1 MADDPIDWLL
11 GLERL
16 GMKFG
21 LENMIRLTTALGH
34 PQNAFVCVHVA
45 GTNGKGSV
53 TAMLEAALHA
63 AGHRSARYTSPHLE
77 RLEERYV
84 IRGNEVGRPA
94 LSAAVVQVRD
104 AVERL
109 QADGHEGF
117 LPTFFECATAAAFT
131 LFRDERVEVAVL
143 EAGLGGRL
151 DATNVVQPVATAI
164 TSIDFDH
171 QALLGGTLTSIARE
185 KAGIIKPEIPV
196 VLGPM
201 RRDVEDEITQVA
213 AEQNAN
219 VIHGRDLA
227 GLTPALRG
235 RHQRDNIAVTV
246 ALADLLNAR
255 GISVPESA
263 LRHGIEHVEWPAR
276 LEHFAHGGYE
286 YLLDAAHNPAGARAL
301 ADYLRESSW
310 TDAVLVFG
318 AMTDKDVDGMLRE
331 LAPVVSSIVC
341 TTAAS
346 ARAAT
351 AADLAVV
358 ARRAAPTTMV
368 EIEPDPARAVARA
381 RDRSGRIVIA
391 GSMFLVGPLRGIL
404 RSA

>member
-11 GLERL
+11 ALERL

-21 LENMIRLTTALGH
+21 LENMTRLTAALGH
-34 PQNAFVCVHVA
+34 PESHFLSVHVA

-53 TAMLEAALHA
+53 TAMLAAALDA

-84 IRGNEVGRPA
+84 IGNAEVTRPT
-94 LSAAVVQVRD
+94 LSAALVQVRD
-104 AVERL
+104 AVVRL
-109 QADGHEGF
+109 QAEDRGDF

-131 LFRDERVEVAVL
+131 LFREQEVSVAVL

-151 DATNVVQPVATAI
+151 DATNVVQPIATAI

-171 QALLGGTLTSIARE
+171 QALLGGTLASIARE
-185 KAGIIKPEIPV
+185 KAGIIKPGVPV

-201 RRDVEDEITQVA
+201 PPD
-213 AEQNAN
+213 AEQEIVRAAAARHAT
-219 VIHGRDLA
+219 VVRGRHLA

-255 GISVPESA
+255 GVSIPEAA
-263 LRHGIEHVEWPAR
+263 LRYGIEYVDWPAR
-276 LEHFAHGGYE
+276 LEHIVRGGCE
-286 YLLDAAHNPAGARAL
+286 YLVDAAHNPAGAKAL
-301 ADYLRESSW
+301 ADYLRETSW

-318 AMTDKDVDGMLRE
+318 AMGDKDGAGMLRE
-331 LAPVVSSIVC
+331 LSTVVSTIIC
-341 TTAAS
+341 TTAAT
-346 ARAAT
+346 ARAAA

-358 ARRAAPTTMV
+358 ARRAAPAASV
-368 EIEPDPARAVARA
+368 EIETDPAQAVARA
-381 RDRSGRIVIA
+381 GARSRRVVIA

-404 RSA
+404 RGA